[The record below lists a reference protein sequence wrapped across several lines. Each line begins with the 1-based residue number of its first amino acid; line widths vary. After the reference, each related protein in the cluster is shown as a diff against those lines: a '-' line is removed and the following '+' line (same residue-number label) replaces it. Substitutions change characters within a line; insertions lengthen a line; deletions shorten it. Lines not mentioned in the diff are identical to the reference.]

1 MEEYKKK
8 VISGSINPRW
18 PKPRVVKWLELGAI
32 PAIVGMWI
40 PDWAGQYI
48 HKISGTDY
56 LFPPSL
62 AFPPLVVY
70 IGALILWKACLEGVK
85 DMGWHYNGVKI
96 SGTLAVLCAGLSV
109 IAHFFIQPGSN
120 VAFAIT
126 VLCIGLAAFFATG
139 FFWFTIAK
147 VAELSIETRTE
158 VTKYVVLILNILALA
173 LGAATVLSIL
183 TESNSWS
190 LLLRLT
196 VATFTVAF
204 LFCRYAVYC
213 YKTQK
218 SLGAAFV
225 KPPEEQFWV

>member
-1 MEEYKKK
+1 MEVHKKK
-8 VISGSINPRW
+8 VISGSIKPRW
-18 PKPRVVKWLELGAI
+18 PKPRVVKWLEIGAI
-32 PAIVGMWI
+32 PAIIGMWI

-56 LFPPSL
+56 IFPPSL
-62 AFPPLVVY
+62 AFPPIIVY

-85 DMGWHYNGVKI
+85 DMGWHYKGVRI
-96 SGTLAVLCAGLSV
+96 SGTLAVICAVLSV
-109 IAHFFIQPGSN
+109 ISHFFIQPGST

-126 VLCIGLAAFFATG
+126 VLFIGLAAFFATG

-147 VAELSIETRTE
+147 VAEISTETRTE
-158 VTKYVVLILNILALA
+158 VTKYIVLVLNIAALV
-173 LGAATVLSIL
+173 LGALTVLSIL
-183 TESNSWS
+183 KGSDGWPV
-190 LLLRLT
+190 LLRLT
-196 VATFTVAF
+196 VALFTVAF

-218 SLGAAFV
+218 SIGATFV

>member
-48 HKISGTDY
+48 HKMSGADY
-56 LFPPSL
+56 IFPPSL

-85 DMGWHYNGVKI
+85 NMGWHYNGVKI

-109 IAHFFIQPGSN
+109 IAHFFIQPESN

-147 VAELSIETRTE
+147 VAEISTETRTE
-158 VTKYVVLILNILALA
+158 VTKYSVLILNISALA

-183 TESNSWS
+183 AGSSSWP

-196 VATFTVAF
+196 VAVFTAAF
-204 LFCRYAVYC
+204 LLCRYAVYC

-218 SLGAAFV
+218 SIGAAFV

>member
-1 MEEYKKK
+1 MEEYRKK
-8 VISGSINPRW
+8 VISGQIDPRW

-56 LFPPSL
+56 IFPPSL

-85 DMGWHYNGVKI
+85 DMGWHYTGVKI
-96 SGTLAVLCAGLSV
+96 SGALAVLCAGLSV
-109 IAHFFIQPGSN
+109 IAHFFTQSGLN
-120 VAFAIT
+120 VAFALT
-126 VLCIGLAAFFATG
+126 VLCVGLAAFFATG

-147 VAELSIETRTE
+147 VAEISTETRTE
-158 VTKYVVLILNILALA
+158 VTKYAVLILNISALA
-173 LGAATVLSIL
+173 LGAATVLLIL
-183 TESNSWS
+183 TGSGFWPI
-190 LLLRLT
+190 LLRLT
-196 VATFTVAF
+196 VAAFTVAF
-204 LFCRYAVYC
+204 LLCRYAVYC

-218 SLGAAFV
+218 SIGAAFV
-225 KPPEEQFWV
+225 KPPEEQFWI

>member
-1 MEEYKKK
+1 MEEYKKR

-18 PKPRVVKWLELGAI
+18 PKPRVVKWLEVGAI

-48 HKISGTDY
+48 HKMSGAHY
-56 LFPPSL
+56 IFPTSL
-62 AFPPLVVY
+62 AFPPLIVY

-85 DMGWHYNGVKI
+85 DMGWHYKGVKI

-109 IAHFFIQPGSN
+109 VAHFFIQPGSN

-126 VLCIGLAAFFATG
+126 ILCIGLAAFFATG

-147 VAELSIETRTE
+147 VAEISTETRTK
-158 VTKYVVLILNILALA
+158 VTKYSVLILNISALA

-183 TESNSWS
+183 AGSSIWP

-196 VATFTVAF
+196 VVVFTVAF

-218 SLGAAFV
+218 SIGAAFV
-225 KPPEEQFWV
+225 KPPEEQFWI